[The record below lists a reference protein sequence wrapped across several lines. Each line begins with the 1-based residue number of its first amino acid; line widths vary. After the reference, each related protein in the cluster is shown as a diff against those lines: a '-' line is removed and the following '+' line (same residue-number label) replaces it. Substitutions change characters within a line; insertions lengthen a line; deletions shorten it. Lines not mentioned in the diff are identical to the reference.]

1 MGERGRGAGGAAG
14 APVGAPGGRQLTC
27 WSSLGKS
34 LLIDFATSRKSL
46 NSLVAR
52 RRDVYAES
60 EPAGAVPAAV
70 GVPVG
75 SDTWPLSL

>member
-1 MGERGRGAGGAAG
+1 MPRAY
-14 APVGAPGGRQLTC
+14 
-27 WSSLGKS
+27 SSIFALARWISVGKS
-34 LLIDFATSRKSL
+34 LLIDFAVSRKSL